1 MVLWWLTDA
10 RCLQTSSG
18 LLPRAPPN
26 DPERSGNIWQ
36 QHERLQAEYQQL
48 LDQNNQLASERTHY
62 QNVCSTQLYYVLCLP
77 GNTKA
82 SAPASHWA
90 LYVTCFAVST
100 DMVAGKVFCCIN
112 CLLSD
117 RVVLVVQDKR
127 QTEGAVGMLL
137 QENHSLHQQVS
148 SKQYMAPIA
157 SSVPL
162 EHNGSDNSDQFAYD
176 QNLSQR
182 YQRFSSLKP
191 DSIVSPRTAL
201 QSIFPGKFN
210 GYDHSPDT
218 SSQAESYDQH
228 FAAQQH
234 QQSQQ
239 YYPDYSQSGSPG
251 SAIDQVGQLRSEM
264 ASKDE
269 QIVQLQHTLQG
280 MRSKAQAL
288 QYTVDD
294 ADAHR
299 RQVQVHNSEL
309 QTQID
314 ALLSELEGLRQ
325 GQSWGG
331 NPDNVHQ
338 LTQANL
344 ELNNQLAELSHR
356 LEIQDAQPQ
365 GHSEAQA
372 AQLYDRNAQLESEN
386 ADLTLK
392 LSQLESQMRHEH
404 HHELRRIESEKEN
417 RLLEQKG
424 EHETLI
430 SLLTEQNER
439 LEAELKEATET
450 ARTAATAA
458 ASSPMAS
465 ASGSP
470 ITPRDLSAEDE
481 RKVRGLKATILQL
494 VEENK
499 SLAITHEH
507 NGRLKQEVGPALCPV
522 YTTSCIQ
529 AACRCRSFQPL
540 TRSVVACLCLAC

>member
-1 MVLWWLTDA
+1 
-10 RCLQTSSG
+10 
-18 LLPRAPPN
+18 
-26 DPERSGNIWQ
+26 
-36 QHERLQAEYQQL
+36 
-48 LDQNNQLASERTHY
+48 
-62 QNVCSTQLYYVLCLP
+62 
-77 GNTKA
+77 
-82 SAPASHWA
+82 
-90 LYVTCFAVST
+90 
-100 DMVAGKVFCCIN
+100 
-112 CLLSD
+112 
-117 RVVLVVQDKR
+117 
-127 QTEGAVGMLL
+127 MLL
-137 QENHSLHQQVS
+137 QENHTLHQQVS
-148 SKQYMAPIA
+148 STPYTAPIP

-162 EHNGSDNSDQFAYD
+162 EHNGSEHSDQSAHRSYN

-182 YQRFSSLKP
+182 YQRFNSLKP
-191 DSIVSPRTAL
+191 DPIVSPRAAL

-218 SSQAESYDQH
+218 SSQAESYDQQ
-228 FAAQQH
+228 FPAQQLPAQQH

-239 YYPDYSQSGSPG
+239 YYTDYSQPGAAG

-264 ASKDE
+264 AAKDE
-269 QIVQLQHTLQG
+269 QIVQLQHSLQA
-280 MRSKAQAL
+280 MRGKVQTL

-294 ADAHR
+294 TDAHR
-299 RQVQVHNSEL
+299 RQVLLHNGEL
-309 QTQID
+309 QSQIE
-314 ALLSELEGLRQ
+314 ALLAELEGLRQ

-331 NPDNVHQ
+331 NPDHLHQ

-344 ELNNQLAELSHR
+344 ELNSQLAELSHR
-356 LEIQDAQPQ
+356 LETQDAEPQ
-365 GHSEAQA
+365 GLSGPQA

-386 ADLTLK
+386 ADMSRK
-392 LSQLESQMRHEH
+392 LSQLESQLRHEH
-404 HHELRRIESEKEN
+404 HHELRRVESEKEN

-470 ITPRDLSAEDE
+470 TTPRDLSAEDE

-494 VEENK
+494 VDENK

-507 NGRLKQEVGPALCPV
+507 NGRLKQEVSPVCSSLYHNVAMLLAALFCFNN
-522 YTTSCIQ
+522 TSD
-529 AACRCRSFQPL
+529 L
-540 TRSVVACLCLAC
+540 M